1 MKKIL
6 LTLIFLIFFSSIIIA
21 DNALYIYR
29 NDGYFNAFLDNDIDS
44 ISYST
49 IDTSGIEHQ
58 HHVTQLVY
66 TPDSLY
72 KIPLSAID
80 SIAFTERPAP
90 LIKSDVFYLT
100 SDHLP
105 YITDINELTI
115 SFLSSTPTEL
125 LPSQGSVVVS
135 NVYEGILIN
144 GFAGRV
150 STITS
155 NQDNI
160 IFDCNE
166 ISITDIYE
174 RLILT
179 GTMKST
185 NSTDPETYSL
195 ISSSNTYNFEFP
207 ELNKDFEDPENGTI
221 TFSDTPQ
228 AHISYTIFIEKG
240 YHPIISMFLFHTHKL
255 NANLNRSGEYENAFG
270 PYWLIDLPIRIIN
283 TPIYA
288 KFKLGTFFNV
298 TGKMELNIDIPC
310 TIGFVN
316 GFSYNEKGFT
326 KVNRLT
332 KCENETPTGDIDMNG
347 AITAGLAAE
356 ISMGLITEKLF
367 SITGEIRGGVQLEA
381 DYKLKDFDLTTLTQN
396 GAVYNLLKD
405 SKIRLN
411 RYISVNC
418 GYNLIGFE
426 GEIES
431 EGLKLPYEDTTNLKE
446 WYLLPTFSEP
456 EYTIKDVYGTEAV
469 VVSTTAERDLLMP
482 VKVGVAFH
490 NNQDNYII
498 ETQKSDT
505 EYHTQS
511 EYPLKTING
520 TFYPSDYC
528 EKYAAYPV
536 IEVLGCELRATPEID
551 FVIKAEDESVAGEA
565 VDLGLP
571 SGLKWASCNVGAT
584 SPEEY
589 GDRYAWGEIEEKDDS
604 DYTEDNYKFILYGM
618 GESSII
624 ALNEWG
630 DSIRLY
636 NIQGTQYDVARM
648 KWGGKWRMPTVEDFV
663 ELQNNC
669 TWEWDFYNDVSV
681 CKITGPNGNYIYL
694 PFTGRATDGIL
705 EGTDE
710 HGFYWT
716 SIFDGAF
723 AACHSVYICRKDQP
737 LVSIYGYDS
746 SYNGLSVRPVQ

>member
-66 TPDSLY
+66 TPDSLH

-100 SDHLP
+100 SEHLP

-115 SFLSSTPTEL
+115 SFMSSTPTEL

-179 GTMKST
+179 GTIKST
-185 NSTDPETYSL
+185 NSTVPETYSL
-195 ISSSNTYNFEFP
+195 NRISSSNTYNFEFP

-288 KFKLGTFFNV
+288 KFKLGAFFNV
-298 TGKMELNIDIPC
+298 TGKMELNIDIPYP
-310 TIGFVN
+310 IGFVN

-332 KCENETPTGDIDMNG
+332 KCEKETPTGDIDMNG

-356 ISMGLITEKLF
+356 ISMGLITENLL
-367 SITGEIRGGVQLEA
+367 SITGEIKGGIQLEA

-431 EGLKLPYEDTTNLKE
+431 EGLKLPYENTTNLKE
-446 WYLLPTFSEP
+446 WYLLPIFSEP

-520 TFYPSDYC
+520 TFHPSEYC

-589 GDRYAWGEIEEKDDS
+589 GGRYAWGEIEEWS
-604 DYTEDNYKFILYGM
+604 GNYSHILDEY
-618 GESSII
+618 SNDVLVLTLS
-624 ALNEWG
+624 G
-630 DSIRLY
+630 DSIPLR
-636 NIQGTQYDVARM
+636 NISTSQYDVARM

-669 TWEWDFYNDVSV
+669 TWEWVFNNGVSGYS
-681 CKITGPNGNYIYL
+681 ITGPNGNNIFL
-694 PFTGRATDGIL
+694 PHSAIDYGDGYGI
-705 EGTDE
+705 
-710 HGFYWT
+710 YWT
-716 SIFDGAF
+716 ST
-723 AACHSVYICRKDQP
+723 KDLQ
-737 LVSIYGYDS
+737 IYGGHY
-746 SYNGLSVRPVQ
+746 SYVLTIAAGHGPAGHSLSVDGGYSVRPVQ